1 MHLLNVIYIYG
12 CTYQERLDELHR
24 LWALLLARLADKG
37 TKLQQAL
44 KLVQFMRECR
54 EVMFWIND
62 KVKICKLLKIIVQF
76 LM

>member
-1 MHLLNVIYIYG
+1 MSNIDDVIG
-12 CTYQERLDELHR
+12 CVSQERLEELHR
-24 LWALLLARLADKG
+24 LWALLLSKLSDKG

-62 KVKICKLLKIIVQF
+62 KVCTFSETTYCLYV
-76 LM
+76 